1 MDRGVAMGTA
11 QLEYTW
17 DELLAEPPIVEPL
30 RAAGVLCHGGFLEDG
45 SYASPRTAGR
55 VPAIR
60 AWQEHHAEMFGTDV
74 LNAPLDTWPG
84 NYPNLAQA
92 RLLLRNGIRE
102 PIISLLTR
110 IGTLEGFGANLRHLA
125 PDDMSRFFVEDIRGT
140 ATAHLGGGL
149 IEAHARDEAGWG
161 ELAGHNSMWFAAR
174 DIAFEN
180 PLTEDMNERILE
192 RLGFGTA
199 GATEAERL
207 ARFNAN
213 RSFPTLDTGLEMLL
227 ATMIRILFVEIKAFH
242 VFAFAESLLADPDLV
257 AGHGEA
263 ARLVACIRSDE
274 TPHVDYLRT
283 ALTEMRDRT
292 FLTTKSAQ
300 IAGTD
305 VIGTLW
311 DRLRRES
318 MGTVEETN
326 RASFR
331 KELGRAVESRPGG
344 THLMEEFDAIGD
356 WKPSEAA

>member
-1 MDRGVAMGTA
+1 MGTA

-17 DELLAEPPIVEPL
+17 DELLTEPPIVEPL
-30 RAAGVLCHGGFLEDG
+30 LAAGVLCHGGYLDDG
-45 SYASPRTAGR
+45 SYASPRTAVR

-60 AWQEHHAEMFGTDV
+60 AWQENHTEVFGTPV
-74 LNAPLDTWPG
+74 LGAPLDTWPG

-92 RLLLRNGIRE
+92 QLLLRNGIRE
-102 PIISLLTR
+102 PIVSLLTR

-125 PDDMSRFFVEDIRGT
+125 PNDMSRFFVEDIRGT

-149 IEAHARDEAGWG
+149 IEAHARDEAGWD
-161 ELAGHNSMWFAAR
+161 EHAGHNSMWFAAR
-174 DIAFEN
+174 DIAFEY
-180 PLTEDMNERILE
+180 PLTEDMNEKILE
-192 RLGFGTA
+192 RLGFGAA
-199 GATEAERL
+199 GASEEDRM

-227 ATMIRILFVEIKAFH
+227 TTMIRILFVEIKAFH
-242 VFAFAESLLADPDLV
+242 VFAFAEALLGDPDLV
-257 AGHGEA
+257 AGDGEA

-292 FLTTKSAQ
+292 FLDTEGARL
-300 IAGTD
+300 AGQD

-311 DRLRRES
+311 NRLMKES

-331 KELGRAVESRPGG
+331 KELGLAVEARPGG
-344 THLMEEFDAIGD
+344 ADLMKEFDTIGD

>member
-1 MDRGVAMGTA
+1 MGTA

-30 RAAGVLCHGGFLEDG
+30 QAGGVLCHGGFLEDG
-45 SYASPRTAGR
+45 TYASPRTAGR

-60 AWQEHHAEMFGTDV
+60 AWQDHHVETFGTEV

-102 PIISLLTR
+102 PLISLLTR

-125 PDDMSRFFVEDIRGT
+125 PVDMSRFFVEDIRGT

-161 ELAGHNSMWFAAR
+161 DLAGHDSMWFAAR
-174 DIAFEN
+174 DIAFEK

-192 RLGFGTA
+192 RLGFGAA
-199 GATEAERL
+199 GASEEERR

-213 RSFPTLDTGLEMLL
+213 RSFPALDTGLEMLL
-227 ATMIRILFVEIKAFH
+227 TTMIRILFVEIKAFH

-257 AGHGEA
+257 AGDGEA

-283 ALTEMRDRT
+283 SLTEMRDRT
-292 FLTTKSAQ
+292 FLTTEGAQ
-300 IAGTD
+300 LPGTD

-311 DRLRRES
+311 ARLRSES

-331 KELGRAVESRPGG
+331 KELGLAVESRTGG
-344 THLMEEFDAIGD
+344 ADLMDEFDAIGD
-356 WKPSEAA
+356 WKPSAAA